1 MISKWVFS
9 TLQSCLTVWKPPGC
23 PITRFNSD
31 TNYLVQIPQD
41 CPQFRCKSQYWDCRV
56 SILLSNLTIISGI
69 PILSLPPFEV
79 EAFGG
84 IFRKLYIFSKYSVKL
99 GKTFSLLLP
108 VYYKGYIGMARWRST
123 LGEFWKEP
131 KYRSFCPHEVG
142 YHHPPCRGCAVQLW
156 GSLCPVIREFLWR
169 FYHVSITDWII
180 GSWWLSWFS
189 SHSSLSGARGV
200 SLKVQPSSHMVGSS
214 GNQLPSWS
222 SLGSHQESSL

>member
-1 MISKWVFS
+1 MGFLHSAKSFNCLETTWVS
-9 TLQSCLTVWKPPGC
+9 YNSLQLWH
-23 PITRFNSD
+23 
-31 TNYLVQIPQD
+31 YLVQISQD

-99 GKTFSLLLP
+99 GKTFSLLPP

-131 KYRSFCPHEVG
+131 KHRSFCPHEVG
-142 YHHPPCRGCAVQLW
+142 YHHPPCRWMCCPTLRISVPCYSGVFMEVLSCEYHWLNHWQLMIK
-156 GSLCPVIREFLWR
+156 LIL
-169 FYHVSITDWII
+169 
-180 GSWWLSWFS
+180 
-189 SHSSLSGARGV
+189 
-200 SLKVQPSSHMVGSS
+200 QP
-214 GNQLPSWS
+214 LFPFW
-222 SLGSHQESSL
+222 SLGRKPASPTL